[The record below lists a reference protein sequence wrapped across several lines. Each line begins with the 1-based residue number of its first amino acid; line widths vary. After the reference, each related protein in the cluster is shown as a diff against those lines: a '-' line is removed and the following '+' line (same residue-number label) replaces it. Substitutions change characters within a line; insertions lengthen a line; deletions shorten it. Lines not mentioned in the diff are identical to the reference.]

1 MSIKLNNL
9 QLILL
14 SAASNRADGSLLP
27 APDSVST
34 DPGRL
39 KAAITSLVRRKL
51 ATKVDERVTIT
62 EAGQTAIGA
71 EESPALATDGDAI
84 DTEAAP
90 QVTDPAP
97 PRTGTKAALVIN
109 LLARKSGATLDDLT
123 AATGWLPHTV
133 RAALTGLRK
142 KGRSITSEKVDGVR
156 AWRIVG

>member
-1 MSIKLNNL
+1 MSIKLDDL

-34 DPGRL
+34 DPERL

-51 ATKVDERVTIT
+51 AAKMDERATIT
-62 EAGQTAIGA
+62 EAGRTAIGA
-71 EESPALATDGDAI
+71 EERPALTTDVDAV
-84 DTEAAP
+84 DTEASA
-90 QVTDPAP
+90 QVADPTPTRA
-97 PRTGTKAALVIN
+97 GTKAALLID
-109 LLARKSGATLDDLT
+109 LLAREGGATLDDLT

-142 KGRSITSEKVDGVR
+142 KGRSVTSEKVDGVR